1 MQLIG
6 NFVNQFGWSVGCD
19 LVVANT
25 EQWSKT
31 GIHEQVLKLPD
42 CVDWF
47 EAVAWLRMEN
57 IVAIIIMCEDRF
69 GNALQNCPD

>member
-47 EAVAWLRMEN
+47 EAVA
-57 IVAIIIMCEDRF
+57 
-69 GNALQNCPD
+69 